1 MRSRGFTVM
10 GDPVMIPGADMFNH
24 DPDLQSVQMET
35 DGDEHFLMKTV
46 STCSTANEVVFF
58 RKVSND
64 SNDLAE
70 ENGCPRHENIV

>member
-1 MRSRGFTVM
+1 M

-46 STCSTANEVVFF
+46 RTCSDANELAFF
-58 RKVSND
+58 RFGIILV
-64 SNDLAE
+64 E
-70 ENGCPRHENIV
+70 TNGCPRHENIV